1 MRSLIGR
8 VASPLVRLFE
18 RRVVHG
24 HRGVLGGGR
33 SRALLSY
40 LVVPLVFP
48 FRRVGLSQ
56 FSNRGM
62 ARELPRALNE
72 LGLRVDIVDFRNQ
85 TWVPTRPYDLFIGH
99 GGFNFARLRQAAGPS
114 VPSICFATGIYWR
127 DFNSNV
133 THRSHELAVRRGYF
147 LAPERFCDSSEE
159 EACQA
164 ADLIVCLGNATAAQ
178 TYARFGTV
186 QALDNATY
194 PVDWEVLRGKDHAES
209 RRHFLFFSGPGNLHK
224 GLDRLLE
231 SFAASGLHL
240 YVCQDIEP
248 RFAQLYRHELSQ
260 TNTIQSC
267 GVIPARSRQFMELVR
282 KCAWVI
288 LPTCAEG
295 QPGSVI
301 ECMAHGL
308 IPILPAAANIDLDG
322 FGLLLPDCEPET
334 ISRVTEQAANMG
346 VCEVQARSEGS
357 QRAAATRYSV
367 ERFREAFKAAVVT
380 TLNGRE

>member
-1 MRSLIGR
+1 MKSLAGR
-8 VASPLVRLFE
+8 AASPLVRLFE
-18 RRVVHG
+18 RRVIHG
-24 HRGVLGGGR
+24 YRGFLGKGHG
-33 SRALLSY
+33 RALLSY
-40 LVVPLVFP
+40 LVVPLLFP
-48 FRRVGLSQ
+48 FRRVGLRQ

-72 LGLRVDIVDFRNQ
+72 LGLTVDIVDFRNQ
-85 TWVPTRPYDLFIGH
+85 TWVPNRRYDLFIGH
-99 GGFNFARLRQAAGPS
+99 GGFNFAGLRRAVGPS
-114 VPSICFATGIYWR
+114 VPSVCFATGIYWR

-133 THRSHELAVRRGYF
+133 TLRSHELAVRRGYF
-147 LAPERFCDSSEE
+147 LPPERFCDSSEE
-159 EACQA
+159 EACRA
-164 ADLIVCLGNATAAQ
+164 ADLIACLGNAAAAH
-178 TYARFGTV
+178 TYARFGAV
-186 QALDNATY
+186 RALDNAAY
-194 PVDWEVLRGKDHAES
+194 PVEWEVLRGKDHAGS

-224 GLDRLLE
+224 GLDRLVE

-240 YVCQDIEP
+240 HVCQDIEP
-248 RFAQLYRHELSQ
+248 RFGQLFRHELLQ
-260 TNTIQSC
+260 TNTIQSY
-267 GVIPARSRQFMELVR
+267 GVISTRSRQFMELVR

-308 IPILPAAANIDLDG
+308 IPILPAAANMDLDG

-334 ISRVTEQAANMG
+334 ISKVTERAANMT
-346 VCEVQARSEGS
+346 VQEVQARSEGS

-367 ERFREAFKAAVVT
+367 ERFRENFKAAVVT